1 MNVDNVKEYGI
12 FIDELPNV
20 TLEYLIDWY
29 IFIIDHYLNNNLEKR
44 CYFNIFTKLLDEKLK
59 RNEI

>member
-1 MNVDNVKEYGI
+1 MKVDNVKEYGI

-29 IFIIDHYLNNNLEKR
+29 IFIIDYYLNNNLEKR

-59 RNEI
+59 RNEC